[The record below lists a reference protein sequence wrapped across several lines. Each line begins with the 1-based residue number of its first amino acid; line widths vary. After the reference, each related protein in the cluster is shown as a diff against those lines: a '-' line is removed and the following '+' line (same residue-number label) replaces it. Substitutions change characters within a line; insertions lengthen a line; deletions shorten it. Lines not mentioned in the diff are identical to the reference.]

1 MKVFVTGA
9 TGFVGN
15 AVVRA
20 LRKKDHEVVGLVR
33 DANKGK
39 ALEALGAT
47 FTVGDMLKPASYEGI
62 VQTVDAVIHT
72 AQYGI
77 QGRFTR
83 KKFKQIEQADMLM
96 TRTLSRACLA
106 HNKKLLYTSGVFN
119 YGDHGQ
125 EWITER
131 TPLHPS
137 PLGEAHTKMVEE
149 LLTVYRE
156 QHLRVIILSPGF
168 VYGPGGLFKQSF
180 YDTLQKGQLR
190 IFGKGQNYWSIIH
203 VDDLAAAYAL
213 AVESEA
219 YGETYNIVDNQPLK
233 LCDLVNTFTDAM
245 GKKRVGSMAPW
256 LLKLIIGGPL
266 VDSLITSFRI
276 SNEKA
281 KRELS
286 WQPRYST
293 FKDGLP
299 GALQGLTLE
308 QAAHTGKK

>member
-1 MKVFVTGA
+1 MRVFVTGA
-9 TGFVGN
+9 TGFVGK
-15 AVVRA
+15 AVVKA
-20 LRKKDHEVVGLVR
+20 LRQRDHEVIGLVR
-33 DANKGK
+33 DENKGQM
-39 ALEALGAT
+39 LEQLGAT
-47 FTVGDMLKPASYEGI
+47 FTIGDMLKPDSYEGI
-62 VQTVDAVIHT
+62 VSTVDAVIHT

-83 KKFKQIEQADMLM
+83 QKFKQIEQADVLM
-96 TRTLSRACLA
+96 TSTLAQACLQ
-106 HNKKLLYTSGVFN
+106 HGKKLLYTSGVFN
-119 YGDHGQ
+119 YGDHGD
-125 EWITER
+125 EWITEQ

-137 PLGEAHTKMVEE
+137 PLGEAHTKMAEE
-149 LLTVYRE
+149 LLSLFRE
-156 QHLRVIILSPGF
+156 QHLHVIILSPGF

-219 YGETYNIVDNQPLK
+219 YGETYNIVDDQPLK
-233 LCDLVNTFTDAM
+233 LCDLINTFTDAM

-281 KRELS
+281 KRELG
-286 WQPRYST
+286 WQPHYHT
-293 FKDGLP
+293 FKEGLP
-299 GALQGLTLE
+299 GALKALE
-308 QAAHTGKK
+308 TRSAR

>member
-9 TGFVGN
+9 TGFVGQ

-20 LRKKDHEVVGLVR
+20 LRQREHAVVGLVR
-33 DANKGK
+33 DAHKGQ
-39 ALEALGAT
+39 ALEQLGAT
-47 FTVGDMLKPASYEGI
+47 FVVGDMLKPASYEG
-62 VQTVDAVIHT
+62 VVPTVDAVIHT
-72 AQYGI
+72 AQYSI

-83 KKFKQIEQADMLM
+83 KKFAQIEQADVLM
-96 TRTLSRACLA
+96 SRTLSRACLA
-106 HNKKLLYTSGVFN
+106 HNKKILYTSGVFN
-119 YGDHGQ
+119 YGDHGD
-125 EWITER
+125 EWITEQ

-137 PLGEAHTKMVEE
+137 LLGQAHTKVVEE
-149 LLTVYRE
+149 LLPLARD

-190 IFGKGQNYWSIIH
+190 IFGKGHNYWSIIH
-203 VDDLAAAYAL
+203 FDDLAAAYAL

-219 YGETYNIVDNQPLK
+219 YGETYNIVDDQPLR
-233 LCDLVNTFTDAM
+233 LSDLVNTFTDAI

-266 VDSLITSFRI
+266 VDSLVTSFRI

-281 KRELS
+281 KRELG

-293 FKDGLP
+293 FKEGLP
-299 GALQGLTLE
+299 GVLKALE
-308 QAAHTGKK
+308 AN

>member
-1 MKVFVTGA
+1 MKVFVAGA
-9 TGFVGN
+9 TGFVGL

-20 LRKKDHEVVGLVR
+20 LRRRKHTVVGVVR
-33 DANKGK
+33 DAHKGQ
-39 ALEALGAT
+39 ALEQLGAT
-47 FTVGDMLKPASYEGI
+47 PVVGDMLSPASYEG
-62 VQTVDAVIHT
+62 VVPAVDAVIQA

-83 KKFKQIEQADMLM
+83 KKFQQIEHADVLM
-96 TRTLSRACLA
+96 TRTLARACLA
-106 HNKKLLYTSGVFN
+106 HDKTLLYTSGVFN
-119 YGDHGQ
+119 YGDHGEQ
-125 EWITER
+125 WITEQ

-149 LLTVYRE
+149 LLSLYRD

-180 YDTLQKGQLR
+180 YDILQKGQLR
-190 IFGKGQNYWSIIH
+190 IFGKGRNYWSIIH

-219 YGETYNIVDNQPLK
+219 YGQTYNIVDDQPLR
-233 LCDLVNTFTDAM
+233 LNNLVNTFTDAM

-266 VDSLITSFRI
+266 VESLVTSFRV

-286 WQPRYST
+286 WQPHYST
-293 FKDGLP
+293 FKEGLP
-299 GALQGLTLE
+299 GVLNALEAEREARSG
-308 QAAHTGKK
+308 AR

>member
-9 TGFVGN
+9 TGFVGK
-15 AVVRA
+15 AVIKA
-20 LRKKDHEVVGLVR
+20 LHQRDHEVVGLVR
-33 DANKGK
+33 DANKGQ
-39 ALEALGAT
+39 ALEQFGVTLV
-47 FTVGDMLKPASYEGI
+47 VGDMLKPASYEG
-62 VQTVDAVIHT
+62 VVSTVDAMIHT

-83 KKFKQIEQADMLM
+83 KKFEQIEQADVLM

-106 HNKKLLYTSGVFN
+106 HDKKLLYTSGVFN
-119 YGDHGQ
+119 YGDHGN
-125 EWITER
+125 EWITEQ

-149 LLTVYRE
+149 LLPLSRE

-168 VYGPGGLFKQSF
+168 VYGPSGLFKQSF

-190 IFGKGQNYWSIIH
+190 IFGKGQNYWSLIH

-213 AVESEA
+213 AVESQA
-219 YGETYNIVDNQPLK
+219 YGETYNIVDDQPLR

-256 LLKLIIGGPL
+256 LLKVLIGGPL
-266 VDSLITSFRI
+266 VESLVTSFRI

-281 KRELS
+281 KRELG

-299 GALQGLTLE
+299 GVLKALGSE
-308 QAAHTGKK
+308 QEARSGEK

>member
-9 TGFVGN
+9 TGFVGK
-15 AVVRA
+15 AVIKA
-20 LRKKDHEVVGLVR
+20 LRVRDHEVVGLVR
-33 DANKGK
+33 DANKGQ
-39 ALEALGAT
+39 ALEQLGVT
-47 FTVGDMLKPASYEGI
+47 LVVGDMLKPASYEG
-62 VQTVDAVIHT
+62 VVPTVDAVIHT

-83 KKFKQIEQADMLM
+83 KKFEQIEQADVLM
-96 TRTLSRACLA
+96 TRTLARACLA
-106 HNKKLLYTSGVFN
+106 HDKKLLYTSGIFN
-119 YGDHGQ
+119 YGDHGD
-125 EWITER
+125 EWITEQ

-149 LLTVYRE
+149 LLPLFRE
-156 QHLRVIILSPGF
+156 QHLRVILLSPGF

-190 IFGKGQNYWSIIH
+190 IFGKGQNYWSVIH

-213 AVESEA
+213 TVESEA
-219 YGETYNIVDNQPLK
+219 YGETYNIVDDQPLR
-233 LCDLVNTFTDAM
+233 LCDLVNLFTDAM
-245 GKKRVGSMAPW
+245 DQKRVGSMAPW

-266 VDSLITSFRI
+266 VDSLVTSFRI

-286 WQPRYST
+286 WQPRYPT
-293 FKDGLP
+293 FKEGLP
-299 GALQGLTLE
+299 GVLKALEAKQEASSGE
-308 QAAHTGKK
+308 R